1 VPVHVHDFAA
11 PRLGEAIPYGI
22 YDLAANTGWVNVGTD
37 HDNPTFAVEC
47 IRRWWHDQGQADCSR
62 ASRLLITADAG
73 GSNGHRT
80 RAWKRHLA
88 RLAAGTVLIITVCH
102 LPPPGTSKWNKIEHR
117 LFPHITMNRR
127 GRPLPV
133 PLSVKDASQEVVAVD
148 HLRGAPGLDPVR
160 PRVQVRPNHSASPHG
175 SLTVSQKS
183 LSDSISRPRRSTIS
197 SLSVIAAD
205 H

>member
-1 VPVHVHDFAA
+1 MHVHDFAD
-11 PRLGEAIPYGI
+11 PRLGKAIPYGI
-22 YDLAANTGWVNVGTD
+22 YDLAAYVGWVNVGID
-37 HDNPTFAVEC
+37 HDTPTLAVEC
-47 IRRWWHDQGQADCSR
+47 IRRWWHDQGQADHPR
-62 ASRLLITADAG
+62 VSRLLITPDAG
-73 GSNGHRT
+73 GSNGSGT

-88 RLAAGTVLIITVCH
+88 RLAAGTGLIITACH

-117 LFPHITMNRR
+117 LFSHITMNWR

-148 HLRGAPGLDPVR
+148 HLRGAPGLVPVR
-160 PRVQVRPNHSASPHG
+160 PRVQVRPNHSVSPHG

-183 LSDSISRPRRSTIS
+183 SSDSISRPRRSTIS
-197 SLSVIAAD
+197 SLPVIAAD